1 MNLPFPPPLR
11 APRRP
16 PLLLLAVLAAP
27 YCLPSHAIEPSAP
40 VGTLAAA
47 RQAVA
52 VNRQNST
59 NFEESAPPLQTGEAE
74 RPVRQ
79 NPIGAHRSD
88 NLIDPFEVSPQLRD
102 GRRGMSAVGSLPT
115 ANKLDLR
122 RRIQVKAMLITP
134 EGRAAQLEIDGAR
147 LPGGVRGKNARAGSL
162 SSGDVLTV
170 MDGELVDFGELGIYI
185 VRISAR
191 DGVTLVNP
199 GNPQTGRIS
208 LR

>member
-1 MNLPFPPPLR
+1 M
-11 APRRP
+11 
-16 PLLLLAVLAAP
+16 LLLAALAAP

-40 VGTLAAA
+40 AGLPSAT
-47 RQAVA
+47 RPAVA
-52 VNRQNST
+52 VNRQNSP
-59 NFEESAPPLQTGEAE
+59 NFEEPVLPQQASEGE

-79 NPIGAHRSD
+79 NPMVTHRSD

-102 GRRGMSAVGSLPT
+102 GRRGMSSIGTLPA

-134 EGRAAQLEIDGAR
+134 EGRAAQLEIDGNRSPGNVRSKSAR
-147 LPGGVRGKNARAGSL
+147 MGGSA

-170 MDGELVDFGELGIYI
+170 MDGELVDFGELGTYI

-191 DGVTLVNP
+191 EGVTLANP